1 MALVGLSFH
10 NYKAFPGRERI
21 ALRPLTVLIG
31 RNSSGKSAIARLPLL
46 LASSFSERAQAPLD
60 LEIEGVDLGGS
71 FLDLVHNRRPHGHVE
86 LGATFE
92 RGGKCIEF
100 EARIQDYTDQ
110 SLQVVDRWR
119 LRVVGE
125 REWVLKR
132 TSEDPME
139 SPTRFRLDV
148 DGQQTSDTSL
158 DFAGL
163 QIKAPFDER
172 LFSRPQLMELLPWEM
187 AVHMELS
194 DVMYLGPFRD
204 APRRL
209 NPIPGGL
216 PQDVGRSGKRAAAM
230 LGADARRKGGLIAR
244 EVGAW
249 YRDHLG
255 GFVLDVAIQG
265 ESFSLV
271 LRSPDDPA
279 VQINLVDAGTG
290 LSQVLP
296 IIVQRIFEARTGK
309 FGSLEISEQPELHL
323 HPAAHGDLADLYITA
338 ARDLGVRF
346 LIETHSENFI
356 LRMRRRVAEGKLDP
370 RLIAIYWID
379 DRHRPGS
386 RIVPIEILPD
396 GEVDHWPEGVFSED
410 FDELI
415 AIRDAQRRRGA

>member
-1 MALVGLSFH
+1 MDLVGLSFH

-46 LASSFSERAQAPLD
+46 LAASFSERAQAPLD

-71 FLDLVHNRRPHGHVE
+71 FLDLVHNRRPHGYVE

-92 RGGKCIEF
+92 EDGERIEF
-100 EARIQDYTDQ
+100 EARVQDYSDQ
-110 SLQVVDRWR
+110 SLQVVDRYV
-119 LRVVGE
+119 LRIGDKHE
-125 REWVLKR
+125 CVLKR
-132 TSEDPME
+132 ASEDPME
-139 SPTRFRLDV
+139 APAQYSAEVNGKSSYDAAYE
-148 DGQQTSDTSL
+148 
-158 DFAGL
+158 FAGL
-163 QIKAPFDER
+163 LLKTVPLNLHGDQPPILDSLSAMVATM
-172 LFSRPQLMELLPWEM
+172 SRI
-187 AVHMELS
+187 V
-194 DVMYLGPFRD
+194 YLGPFRD
-204 APRRL
+204 VPGRL
-209 NPIPGGL
+209 NPMPGGQ
-216 PQDVGRSGKRAAAM
+216 PQDVGWSGRRAAAM
-230 LGADARRKGGLIAR
+230 LGADARRKGGLIAK

-249 YRDHLG
+249 YQAHLG
-255 GFVLDVAIQG
+255 NFALDVAIQG
-265 ESFSLV
+265 EVFSLV

-296 IIVQRIFEARTGK
+296 IIVQRIFEARNGK

-323 HPAAHGDLADLYITA
+323 HPGAHGDLADLYISA

-356 LRMRRRVAEGKLDP
+356 LRMRRRVAEGRLDP
-370 RLIAIYWID
+370 RLVAIYWID

-396 GEVDHWPEGVFSED
+396 GEVDTWPEGVFSED

-415 AIRDAQRRRGA
+415 AIRDAQRRQRS